1 MNKVDSVAT
10 DIHDNNKNL
19 VKMAKD
25 RVFDLIAVGL
35 IVAVGLL
42 NLGAIELRQIT
53 LLSILNII
61 LETVP
66 FYLAAVTL
74 ALNFYKKGVY
84 AAKTTD
90 VFINCVKAY
99 SHRVNKFT
107 GKQLDNVSTFCTDY
121 NNRATQILEENI
133 LRPVAI
139 TYDRYKNV
147 TFDKDGNE
155 IRPLCQLS
163 KEELVKGYGPRVA
176 EHVIHANNAK
186 IKGISVNILLGNND
200 VQDITNLGENETELL
215 KKQTRSYITSFAVST
230 FLLTL
235 MSIKDIMSWGWAGL
249 VLLMF
254 KLLFILCRCYM
265 EYFKGYEDI
274 TIKVVNYISRKTDI
288 LKQFDYW
295 YFLKYPKEYDLNDP
309 DYSYLGNISTNPSYI
324 NNE

>member
-107 GKQLDNVSTFCTDY
+107 GKQLDNMSTFCTDY

-139 TYDRYKNV
+139 TYDRYKNI

-155 IRPLCQLS
+155 VRPLCQLS

-186 IKGISVNILLGNND
+186 IKGVSVNILLGNND

-215 KKQTRSYITSFAVST
+215 KKQTRSYITNFAVST

-309 DYSYLGNISTNPSYI
+309 DYAYLGNISTNPSYI

>member
-1 MNKVDSVAT
+1 MNKVDSIAT

-90 VFINCVKAY
+90 VFINCVKVY

-107 GKQLDNVSTFCTDY
+107 GKQLDNMSTFCTDY
-121 NNRATQILEENI
+121 NNKATKILEENI

-139 TYDRYKNV
+139 TYERYKNV
-147 TFDKDGNE
+147 TYDKDGNE
-155 IRPLCQLS
+155 LRPLCQLS
-163 KEELVKGYGPRVA
+163 KEELVKTQGPRVA
-176 EHVIHANNAK
+176 EHVIHANNAR

-200 VQDITNLGENETELL
+200 VQDITNLGENESELL

-249 VLLMF
+249 VLLLF

>member
-1 MNKVDSVAT
+1 MNKIDGIAT

-19 VKMAKD
+19 AKMAKD

-66 FYLAAVTL
+66 FYLASVTL

-90 VFINCVKAY
+90 VFINCVKVY

-107 GKQLDNVSTFCTDY
+107 GKQLDNMSTFCTDY
-121 NNRATQILEENI
+121 NNKATKILEENI

-139 TYDRYKNV
+139 TYERYKNV
-147 TFDKDGNE
+147 TYDKDGNE
-155 IRPLCQLS
+155 LRPLCQLS
-163 KEELVKGYGPRVA
+163 KEELVRSQGPRVA
-176 EHVIHANNAK
+176 EHVIHANNSK

-200 VQDITNLGENETELL
+200 VLDITNIGENETELL
-215 KKQTRSYITSFAVST
+215 KKQTRSYVTNFAVST

-295 YFLKYPKEYDLNDP
+295 YFLKYPKEYNLNDP
-309 DYSYLGNISTNPSYI
+309 DYAYLGNISTNPSYI